1 MKKLLLPV
9 LAAALV
15 SFALPAAAG
24 CSYSTQSTQKQSSDG
39 QTS

>member
-9 LAAALV
+9 LALGLV

-24 CSYSTQSTQKQSSDG
+24 CSYSTTTEKQSSDG